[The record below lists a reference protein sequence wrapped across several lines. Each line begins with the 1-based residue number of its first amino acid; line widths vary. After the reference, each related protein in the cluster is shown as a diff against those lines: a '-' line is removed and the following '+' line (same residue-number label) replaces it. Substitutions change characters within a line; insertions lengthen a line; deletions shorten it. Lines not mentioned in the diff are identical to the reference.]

1 MQCKAKFFDMKEKQV
16 RVKRGGL
23 GGEAAKRIS
32 NCFGCCVKRL
42 RRLFGSPAH
51 AAVLGE
57 IEREREVTEK
67 RFIKLCARRG

>member
-1 MQCKAKFFDMKEKQV
+1 MAKFFDMKEKQV

-23 GGEAAKRIS
+23 GGEVAKSIS

-51 AAVLGE
+51 AAVLE
-57 IEREREVTEK
+57 EREKEK
-67 RFIKLCARRG
+67 SLKKGL